1 MGHKQNRIMKKSQR
15 FELLKVAA
23 AFNNAQNNNTVVPF
37 YSSNKNLNGFRY
49 LGRNIAPYAAFSPT
63 LFTQI
68 EEIDSDELT
77 DEIYKHVQEHQFPHL
92 DECACYEL
100 TDHNGNIAQ
109 VVIEQGFLPDSHELC
124 DFIIEHAE
132 NQDLNKE
139 EITEGRNGYPLNV
152 HACITGFATYAD
164 AESFADTYGLELQTI
179 RRRDGHDLWESCNAY
194 GPLKTQDYLSDRY
207 YVSNTYSGILFDID
221 NQIAEYADMVED
233 DPNLAD
239 TVAQL
244 KILLDKV
251 EKMQHDNPLADD
263 EIIYYNSEDPEE
275 DPTIA
280 KAEVTSIHDDDV
292 HTYAI
297 AAVPLV

>member
-1 MGHKQNRIMKKSQR
+1 MKKSQR
-15 FELLKVAA
+15 FELIKVAA

-37 YSSNKNLNGFRY
+37 YSSSKSVNGFRY
-49 LGRNIAPYAAFSPT
+49 LGRNIDPYAAFSPT
-63 LFTQI
+63 LFAQI

-77 DEIYKHVQEHQFPHL
+77 DEIYKHAQERQFPNL

-124 DFIIEHAE
+124 DFIIDHAE

-152 HACITGFATYAD
+152 HACITGFDTYAD
-164 AESFADTYGLELQTI
+164 AETFADTYGLEIQTI
-179 RRRDGHDLWESCNAY
+179 RRRDGNDLWESCNAY
-194 GPLKTQDYLSDRY
+194 GPLKTQDYIADRY

-221 NQIAEYADMVED
+221 NQISEYADMVED
-233 DPNLAD
+233 DPSLAE

-244 KILLDKV
+244 DALRAKV
-251 EKMQHDNPLADD
+251 EKMKYDSPLADD
-263 EIIYYNSEDPEE
+263 DIIYYNSEDPEE
-275 DPTIA
+275 DPTIT